1 MLKYLIEKEFK
12 QIFRNS
18 FIPKILLVLPLMVI
32 LVFPWAANQEIT
44 DMKVV
49 LVDNDHSTLSRRLT
63 EKIAASTYFHLQNVT
78 TSYDEALYLIE
89 EETADI
95 ILAIQPNFEKELLT
109 QGVTTVRI
117 AANAVNI
124 MKGGLGS
131 GYMSNIVRDFS
142 EDVQGEY
149 KVQGEGYRVQ
159 GMSPTLNLVP
169 CTLYRFNPFNDY
181 KVFMIPALLVMLLT
195 IICGFLPT
203 LNIVSEKEIGTI
215 EQINVTPVS
224 KIAFIL
230 AKLIPNWIMGLVI
243 MSVYMLLAM
252 LIYGLTPA
260 GNLLTIYISAL
271 VYILVVSGLGLVI
284 SNYSS
289 NIQQAMF
296 LMFFFLI
303 IMILLSG
310 LFTPIASMPH
320 WAQVVTLFNPLR
332 YFVEIM
338 RMVYLKGSHI
348 SQLTSQLGSLLCFV
362 VFFNVLAVISYKK
375 NN

>member
-1 MLKYLIEKEFK
+1 
-12 QIFRNS
+12 
-18 FIPKILLVLPLMVI
+18 
-32 LVFPWAANQEIT
+32 
-44 DMKVV
+44 
-49 LVDNDHSTLSRRLT
+49 
-63 EKIAASTYFHLQNVT
+63 
-78 TSYDEALYLIE
+78 
-89 EETADI
+89 
-95 ILAIQPNFEKELLT
+95 
-109 QGVTTVRI
+109 
-117 AANAVNI
+117 

-131 GYMSNIVRDFS
+131 GYMSNIVRDFAD
-142 EDVQGEY
+142 EVRNTNGGIPAY
-149 KVQGEGYRVQ
+149 A
-159 GMSPTLNLVP
+159 GMTTPNLPVINM
-169 CTLYRFNPFNDY
+169 TMQSRFNPYNDY
-181 KVFMIPALLVMLLT
+181 KIFMIPALLVMLLT

-230 AKLIPNWIMGLVI
+230 AKLIPNWIMGFVI
-243 MSVYMLLAM
+243 MSVYMLLAA
-252 LIYGLTPA
+252 LVYGLTPA
-260 GNLLTIYISAL
+260 GNLLTIYLSAL

-310 LFTPIASMPH
+310 LFTPVASMPH
-320 WAQVVTLFNPLR
+320 WAQIFTQFNPLR

-348 SQLTSQLGSLLCFV
+348 SQLTSQLGALLCFV
-362 VFFNVLAVISYKK
+362 VFFNVLAVLSYKK
-375 NN
+375 SS

>member
-1 MLKYLIEKEFK
+1 
-12 QIFRNS
+12 
-18 FIPKILLVLPLMVI
+18 VLPLIVI

-63 EKIAASTYFHLQNVT
+63 EKIAASTYFHLQGVT
-78 TSYDEALYLIE
+78 SSYETALSQMEDEQ
-89 EETADI
+89 ADI
-95 ILAIQPNFEKELLT
+95 ILAIQPDFEKELLT
-109 QGVTTVRI
+109 QGLSTVHI
-117 AANAVNI
+117 SANAVNI

-131 GYMSNIVRDFS
+131 GYMSYIVRDFA
-142 EDVQGEY
+142 EEVQRTRHT
-149 KVQGEGYRVQ
+149 VQETPV
-159 GMSPTLNLVP
+159 TLQLVP
-169 CTLYRFNPFNDY
+169 FTVLPSTRFNPFNDY

-230 AKLIPNWIMGLVI
+230 AKLIPNWIMGFVI
-243 MSVYMLLAM
+243 MSVYMLLAA
-252 LIYGLTPA
+252 LVYGLTPA

-320 WAQVVTLFNPLR
+320 WAQVFTLFNPLR

-348 SQLTSQLGSLLCFV
+348 SQLTQQLGSMLCFV
-362 VFFNVLAVISYKK
+362 VLFNVLAVLSYKK

>member
-1 MLKYLIEKEFK
+1 
-12 QIFRNS
+12 
-18 FIPKILLVLPLMVI
+18 MVI

-44 DMKVV
+44 DMKVA

-63 EKIAASTYFHLQNVT
+63 EKIAASSYFHLQNVT
-78 TSYDEALYLIE
+78 TSYDDALILVE
-89 EETADI
+89 EEQADI
-95 ILAIQPNFEKELLT
+95 ILAIQPDFEKELLT
-109 QGVTTVRI
+109 QGAATVRI

-131 GYMSNIVRDFS
+131 GYMNNIVRDFANECRGVS
-142 EDVQGEY
+142 NTPL
-149 KVQGEGYRVQ
+149 
-159 GMSPTLNLVP
+159 PTPAHASIINI
-169 CTLYRFNPFNDY
+169 TTQSRFNPYNDY
-181 KVFMIPALLVMLLT
+181 KIFMIPALLVMLLT

-203 LNIVSEKEIGTI
+203 LNIVSEKERGTI

-230 AKLIPNWIMGLVI
+230 SKLIPNWIMGFVI
-243 MSVYMLLAM
+243 MSVYMLLAA
-252 LIYGLTPA
+252 LVYGLTPA

-320 WAQVVTLFNPLR
+320 WAQVFTHFNPLR

-348 SQLTSQLGSLLCFV
+348 SQLTSQLGALLCFV
-362 VFFNVLAVISYKK
+362 VFFNILAVISYKK
-375 NN
+375 SS